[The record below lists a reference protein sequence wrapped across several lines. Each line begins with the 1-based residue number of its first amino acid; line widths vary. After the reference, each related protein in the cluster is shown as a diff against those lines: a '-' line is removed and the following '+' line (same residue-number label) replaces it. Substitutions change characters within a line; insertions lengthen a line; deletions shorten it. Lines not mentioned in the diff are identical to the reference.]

1 MLSSIFPAS
10 THITRTLHWVIAC
23 AVTVLTGCV
32 AAPIDSDA
40 QAALEQVGRDAGR
53 LLVVDC
59 LLPGQVRQLG
69 TRLTYQTP
77 RRPVK
82 TSANDCE
89 VRGGEY
95 VAYDRANFSTSLN
108 IWLPRAQQGD
118 AEAQTY
124 VGEIFERGLGT
135 QTDYAAAAEW
145 YRRAAEQGYS
155 RAQINLGYLL
165 ESGLGV
171 EKNLT
176 EAMNLYRVASGISD
190 GELEYVT
197 SAEIVNRREAR
208 EELGS
213 LREQVATLQQQL
225 NERQQQLQS
234 ERASVDQLRQDV
246 ERERQQAIAAL
257 EDAEARQVIT
267 IPAKTLAEIESLKS
281 SLQASRTQQTQLQQ
295 QLAEQAQATQ
305 AARNK
310 LAEANRDLTESTEE
324 RDRTQRQLES
334 TQQRLQT
341 LTADSD
347 DQRQQLEKNLAD
359 LNRQLEQQQTL
370 VTRLEQQ
377 QSSTSAALSSE
388 VDRAEQLAASTQS
401 ALDEKSREVDSLQSS
416 IRLKSDRYEAEIASL
431 NARLDTAQQTNT
443 DLVQS
448 LEYANLS
455 AAQLQ
460 QEKSRLS
467 AELSRQST
475 AAERAAAERT
485 QLLTELEAAELS
497 ATQQSDEATALIGRV
512 TAAEQQLNGSQQEQ
526 LRLQDK
532 LLDLELALASAATDA
547 SGREQELQSVITRR
561 EQTVEQQQLEIE
573 RLSSEIA
580 DARGALA
587 TAVDPAVFAALQS
600 QVQQQQSALDT
611 AQQEQQRLTD
621 KLMDVQIASSQ
632 GRREGAARLAEL
644 EAKLAASEKALAG
657 RELELASLEGQVTQA
672 ESQITDTNA
681 DRVTNVL
688 ALGPAIEIIEPPQR
702 ITRGLPSLPWNS
714 QRDTLTI
721 IGKVKPAEDILS
733 LSINGEPTELNNS
746 GVFRYLHDKSAGA
759 TLNIVAVSGEG
770 ERNQADFSLEI
781 PTLAQSSGAQTTGA
795 QTTGTETTGTTTADN
810 TRKRKPRQVPGVNF
824 GNYYALIIGNNNYPQ
839 LTNLRSAENDAV
851 AIESVLRNKYGF
863 KTELLLNATRNDL
876 LAALD
881 SLRKTL
887 TRKDNLLIYYA
898 GHGELDRSSQRGYW
912 LPVDASPADSSN
924 WVSNKSITDSID
936 AMKAKHVMVVADSC
950 YSGTLTRTAVPRRQ
964 QQLSVELTA
973 RWYKVVSNSRVR
985 VVLSS
990 GGVRPVYD
998 SLGASKHS
1006 LFAKAFIDELNNNDG
1021 ILEGYDLYTNVQSK
1035 VAAEARSFNVEQDP
1049 LYAPIK
1055 HAGHEAGEFFFL
1067 PTDKVAALQLPRV
1080 ETVAALHGLD
1090 VDFNSRSPV
1099 LRTTATLV
1107 GRPEYYPG
1115 LIASQ

>member
-1 MLSSIFPAS
+1 MLNSIATDS
-10 THITRTLHWVIAC
+10 RALINRTLHWMIAC
-23 AVTVLTGCV
+23 GVTVLTGCV
-32 AAPIDSDA
+32 AAPIDTDA

-213 LREQVATLQQQL
+213 LREQVVALQQQL
-225 NERQQQLQS
+225 DERQQQLQS
-234 ERASVDQLRQDV
+234 ERASVEQLRQDV
-246 ERERQQAIAAL
+246 QRERQQAIAAL
-257 EDAEARQVIT
+257 KDAEARQVIT

-281 SLQASRTQQTQLQQ
+281 SLDASREQQTQLQQ
-295 QLAEQAQATQ
+295 QLAQQAQATQ

-324 RDRTQRQLES
+324 RDRTQRQLQS
-334 TQQRLQT
+334 TQLRLQT

-347 DQRQQLEKNLAD
+347 DQRQKLEGNLAE
-359 LNRQLEQQQTL
+359 LNSQLEQQQAL

-388 VDRAEQLAASTQS
+388 VDRAEQLAASTQQ

-467 AELSRQST
+467 AALSRQST

-485 QLLTELEAAELS
+485 QLLAELEAAELT

-532 LLDLELALASAATDA
+532 LLDLELALASAASDA

-632 GRREGAARLAEL
+632 GKREGAARLAEL
-644 EAKLAASEKALAG
+644 EAKLAASEKALAS

-672 ESQITDTNA
+672 ESQITDSNA

-746 GVFRYLHDKSAGA
+746 GVFRYLHDKSAGS

-781 PTLAQSSGAQTTGA
+781 PTLAQTSDTE
-795 QTTGTETTGTTTADN
+795 TTGTQTTGTTTADN

-876 LAALD
+876 LSALD

-998 SLGASKHS
+998 SLGTSKHS
-1006 LFAKAFIDELNNNDG
+1006 LFAKAFIDELSNNDG

-1035 VAAEARSFNVEQDP
+1035 VAAEARTFNVEQDP

-1067 PTDKVAALQLPRV
+1067 PTDKVAALQSPRV
-1080 ETVAALHGLD
+1080 ETVVALQSSID
-1090 VDFNSRSPV
+1090 ADSNAYAYSNV
-1099 LRTTATLV
+1099 LHNTATLV
-1107 GRPEYYPG
+1107 GRPEYYT
-1115 LIASQ
+1115 AVNAVQ